1 MKTKTIHLDGQWHM
15 SWCDIGAGGPQQAG
29 DVPTLPYMVPGDVH
43 TPLVEAGLIQEP
55 LYGTNSL
62 DCRWVEEKEF
72 WCRRTFALA
81 ESDIAPA
88 MLLTFE
94 GLDCTA
100 DVYLNG
106 QHVGRHNNAFVEIT
120 WDVAK
125 LIHPG
130 ENTLLVRI
138 DQGLREAQTHDLEQM
153 GIMWNNDQPW
163 RSWMR
168 KPQFVYGWDW
178 TIWLASCGIWRD
190 VTLTAVHHAAIE
202 DVYARP
208 ATASLCEGMPCEV
221 VVDVTMLLLDEAQSG
236 PLSCIISDREG
247 RNVAANHCH
256 AEDGRQRFSMT
267 IPEAHLW
274 WCNGMG
280 EPYLYTVTVSATD
293 ASGKVLD
300 TCTQRMGLR
309 TIRLTEPELPNDET
323 GFTFVLNGEPVF
335 CKGANHVPCDCLPG
349 RITAEKEIQ
358 LVTLA
363 RDEHMNM
370 LRVWGGG
377 VYSSEA
383 MMNACDEMGI
393 MVWHDFM
400 YACGYH
406 PDHDPGFVKDITIE
420 ATKAIRRLRRHAS
433 LIGWAGNNEIQ
444 EMYHSQKQW
453 KPDLPWYGGMIYE
466 KILPFLVQE
475 MCPTLVYRESSP
487 FGGERQADCRHG
499 DQHIWLLTHVNSH
512 PHYMDLWRFT
522 EFPTKF
528 LSEFGLMG
536 AMTMETAQSC
546 IPAEHMRPD
555 DPVWLHHT
563 NSCQDHTL
571 LARMERQYFGEEELS
586 AQQFILRSQAIQA
599 EITRHIYEEFRRQ
612 KFVCSGLLFWT
623 LSDSYG
629 VHNWSLI
636 DYALRRKPIYHALKQ
651 AMAPLALCVKGW
663 DVQNDE
669 GRIHWREHWQKAP
682 GTLEIWGMNDTL
694 RLQQGQL
701 EWTLMTLQGAVLQE
715 GRQSVQ
721 LPENQ
726 SALLAEISLTQVL
739 LEPENTILRAR
750 LLADGQ
756 VVNETRYFFAPFK
769 EMIPRDAAIQYRCRP
784 LAEGQYEVT
793 LTADRFVWMLH
804 LAEPEGTVCSDND
817 FDLWPNEPKTVI
829 VTTDQKNFAPVLRW
843 MGQTE

>member
-1 MKTKTIHLDGQWHM
+1 MKKVISLNGAWQM
-15 SWCDIGAGGPQQAG
+15 SWCDVGEGSPEKAAALPA
-29 DVPTLPYMVPGDVH
+29 LPYTVPGDVH
-43 TPLVEAGLIQEP
+43 TPLIDAGLIQEP
-55 LYGTNSL
+55 LEGLNSL

-72 WCRRTFALA
+72 WCERRFVLA
-81 ESDIAPA
+81 EDEMAPV
-88 MLLTFE
+88 MLLTFD

-100 DVYLNG
+100 DVYLNSTYI
-106 QHVGRHNNAFVEIT
+106 GRHNNAFVEIS
-120 WDVAK
+120 WDVAVQ
-125 LIHPG
+125 LHAG

-138 DQGLREAQTHDLEQM
+138 DQGLREAQIHDLEQM
-153 GIMWNNDQPW
+153 GMMWNNDQPW

-190 VTLTAVHHAAIE
+190 VTLTSIHHVAIE

-208 ATASLCEGMPCEV
+208 ATASLHEGMPCEV
-221 VVDVTMLLLDEAQSG
+221 AVDVTMLLVDEAQ
-236 PLSCIISDREG
+236 PYTISCAITDRDG
-247 RNVAANHCH
+247 LTVAAHQCN
-256 AEDGRQRFSMT
+256 AEDGMQRFSVT

-280 EPYLYTVTVSATD
+280 EPYLYTVTVTATD
-293 ASGKVLD
+293 ASGKVVD
-300 TCTQRMGLR
+300 TSTQRLGLR
-309 TIRLTEPELPNDET
+309 TIELIEPELPNNET

-349 RITAEKEIQ
+349 RITVDKEIQ
-358 LVTLA
+358 LVRLA

-400 YACGYH
+400 FACGYH
-406 PDHDPGFVKDITIE
+406 PDHDHGFVKDIIIE
-420 ATKAIRRLRRHAS
+420 AIKATRRLRRHAS

-453 KPDLPWYGGMIYE
+453 KPDLPWYGGTIYE
-466 KILPFLVQE
+466 KILPFLVRE

-499 DQHIWLLTHVNSH
+499 DQHIWLLTHVTNH

-546 IPAEHMRPD
+546 IPAEHMHPD

-571 LARMERQYFGEEELS
+571 LDRMKRQYFGDGACS
-586 AQQFILRSQAIQA
+586 SQQYILRSQAIQA

-612 KFVCSGLLFWT
+612 KFACSGLLFWT

-636 DYALRRKPIYHALKQ
+636 DYGLRRKPIYYSLKA

-669 GRIHWREHWQKAP
+669 GRLQWREHWRTNP
-682 GTLEIWGMNDTL
+682 GSLEIWGMNDTL
-694 RLQQGQL
+694 HEAKAQL
-701 EWTLMTLQGAVLQE
+701 EWTLMTLKG
-715 GRQSVQ
+715 
-721 LPENQ
+721 
-726 SALLAEISLTQVL
+726 QVL
-739 LEPENTILRAR
+739 LSGEQDVLLPANASAHVADVVLDGYKFDPADAILRAR
-750 LLADGQ
+750 ILVKGEI
-756 VVNETRYFFAPFK
+756 VNETKYFFAPFAQ
-769 EMIPRDAAIQYRCRP
+769 MPAQDAAVDTTCRRLP
-784 LAEGQYEVT
+784 DGRFEVT
-793 LTADRFVWMLH
+793 LTADRFVWMAH
-804 LAEPEGTVCSDND
+804 LAEPDGTHYDEND
-817 FDLWPNEPKTVI
+817 FDLWPGDPKSII
-829 VTTDQKNFAPVLRW
+829 VRTTDAQFTPFLHW
-843 MGQTE
+843 MGKEE